1 MADVFTDGS
10 SKKKI
15 LWSGSVVLPAPVS
28 LSVNDELI
36 WTSDTGRTLTGR
48 MDGEV
53 IDEKKNLSIK
63 WGFLTEGSVKLI
75 KNTLVAGYF
84 PFSFHD
90 CGVDITIESYRGTL
104 SKEHLGDIGDGEYWY
119 KSVSVDIIQR

>member
-36 WTSDTGRTLTGR
+36 WTSDTGRTLSGR
-48 MDGEV
+48 MVGDV
-53 IDEKKNLSIK
+53 IAENAYTVIPSKMINLIPKVMYKIIK
-63 WGFLTEGSVKLI
+63 E
-75 KNTLVAGYF
+75 
-84 PFSFHD
+84 
-90 CGVDITIESYRGTL
+90 
-104 SKEHLGDIGDGEYWY
+104 
-119 KSVSVDIIQR
+119 